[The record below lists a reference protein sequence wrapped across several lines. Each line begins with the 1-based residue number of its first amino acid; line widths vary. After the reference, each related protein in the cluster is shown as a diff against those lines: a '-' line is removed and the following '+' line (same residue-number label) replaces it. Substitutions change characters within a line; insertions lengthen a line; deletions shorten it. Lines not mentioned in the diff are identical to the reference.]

1 VHTLS
6 LKNFNEDRR
15 HDAAGP
21 LKVRNPREES
31 VEDVNF
37 REKLTMAVL
46 RLLLILFNV
55 LIIAFLIYRMVDVI
69 RRPVEKS
76 RKAMILI
83 GGTLLLLAPLGI
95 FFRFF
100 AATPQY
106 FLIYPVAIFMFLY
119 LTKQLSIR

>member
-1 VHTLS
+1 
-6 LKNFNEDRR
+6 
-15 HDAAGP
+15 
-21 LKVRNPREES
+21 
-31 VEDVNF
+31 
-37 REKLTMAVL
+37 MIL
-46 RLLLILFNV
+46 RFLLIVFNV
-55 LIIAFLIYRMVDVI
+55 AIISFLIYRMIDVI
-69 RRPVEKS
+69 RRPMEKS
-76 RKAMILI
+76 KKAMILI